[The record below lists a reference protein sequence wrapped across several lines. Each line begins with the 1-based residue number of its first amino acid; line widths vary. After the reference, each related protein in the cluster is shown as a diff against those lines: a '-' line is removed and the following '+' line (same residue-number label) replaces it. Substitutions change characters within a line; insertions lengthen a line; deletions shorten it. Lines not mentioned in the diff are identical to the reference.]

1 MDGNR
6 GCVASLDNLPPPYAP
21 PFTLVDGKRN
31 PVKMDEAA
39 RGRMELWMETTNFF
53 LFLFFLF
60 YLDSILFYH
69 LIKRGR
75 YSRERKEEVL

>member
-1 MDGNR
+1 M
-6 GCVASLDNLPPPYAP
+6 ASLDNLPRPYGP
-21 PFTLVDGKRN
+21 PFTLVDGKRD

-39 RGRMELWMETTNFF
+39 RGEDGTMDGNDELFPFF
-53 LFLFFLF
+53 IFSFL
-60 YLDSILFYH
+60 SILFYH